1 MGLDPLN
8 RFSSRVQ
15 DYVRYRPSYPAEIVP
30 LLEREC
36 GLTQTSRIADVG
48 SGTGLLAQLFL
59 SFGCSVTGVEP
70 NAEMRRAGEEFL
82 AGYPAFTSVAG
93 QAERTGLPDASVDMI
108 TAGQAFHWFQPDA
121 ARQEFR
127 RILKPGG
134 WVVLIWNER
143 RVAGGGF
150 LAGYEDL
157 VREYA
162 PEYGVVD
169 HRRIGADA
177 ISTFFEHHHW
187 RLSEFEYVQEFD
199 LAGARGRLASSSYA
213 PRPGAAQY
221 EPMMNRLVEL
231 FDRFQ
236 VNGRVSMIYDT
247 LAYFG
252 QL

>member
-1 MGLDPLN
+1 MGLDPLV

-15 DYVRYRPSYPAEIVP
+15 DYVRYRPSYPQEIVP
-30 LLEREC
+30 LLVREC

-59 SFGCSVTGVEP
+59 KFGCKVTGVEP

-82 AGYPAFTSVAG
+82 AGYPAFSSVAG
-93 QAERTGLPDASVDMI
+93 QAERTGLPDGSVDMI
-108 TAGQAFHWFQPDA
+108 TAGQAFHWFQPEET
-121 ARQEFR
+121 RREFR
-127 RILKPGG
+127 RILRPDG

-143 RVAGGGF
+143 RVTSDGF

-169 HRRIGADA
+169 HRRIGAEA
-177 ISTFFEHHHW
+177 ITAFYEHDRW
-187 RLSEFEYVQEFD
+187 RLAEFEYVQEFD

-213 PRPGAAQY
+213 PQPGAAQY
-221 EPMMNRLVEL
+221 EAMMNRLDEL
-231 FDRFQ
+231 FKRWE
-236 VNGRVSMIYDT
+236 VNGRVSMVYDT
-247 LAYFG
+247 LVYFG
-252 QL
+252 RL